1 MDRKQGRWK
10 RVLFLDDN
18 TGYRLLVADAAAGS
32 RFYELEMTK
41 DGGQSWNQQNAGPF
55 DGNIGVAEGIEF
67 YNENLG
73 VIGLAGASGD
83 YSTLYLTQDGRENIF
98 HD

>member
-41 DGGQSWNQQNAGPF
+41 DGGQSWNQKMQ
-55 DGNIGVAEGIEF
+55 IRLMEILVWQKE
-67 YNENLG
+67 
-73 VIGLAGASGD
+73 
-83 YSTLYLTQDGRENIF
+83 
-98 HD
+98 

>member
-41 DGGQSWNQQNAGPF
+41 DGGQSWNQKNADPF

-67 YNENLG
+67 YNEIWALSDWLERQ
-73 VIGLAGASGD
+73 VI
-83 YSTLYLTQDGRENIF
+83 IPHF
-98 HD
+98 I